1 MQSLLEILSAKL
13 DSIASVSDS
22 QIASLKRDLE
32 FLHAKLAE
40 STTAIQVIHTLGC
53 ATFNINNPDMN
64 LDVVSASTGRLRRRP
79 TFTHCESINQ
89 SRRFV

>member
-13 DSIASVSDS
+13 DSMTSVSDS

-32 FLHAKLAE
+32 FLHAKLAD
-40 STTAIQVIHTLGC
+40 STSAIQVIHTLGC
-53 ATFNINNPDMN
+53 ATLNINNLDMN
-64 LDVVSASTGRLRRRP
+64 LDSISASSGRLRRRP